1 MSWTEDVR
9 ASLARLD
16 TSPRALR
23 KAAIGVG
30 GVLLALA
37 VWLAFR
43 QRAPGVRLG
52 LGVAG
57 ALLVLAGA
65 LIPAR
70 LRAAY
75 LGWMTVA
82 LAIGWVMSRV
92 VLTVVFALVLTPLGL
107 LARLTGK
114 RFLALAPDPRAQSY
128 WVRRKPGSGGRYER
142 MY

>member
-9 ASLARLD
+9 TGLARLD
-16 TSPRALR
+16 TSARALR
-23 KAAIGVG
+23 KAAFSVG
-30 GVLLALA
+30 ALLLVLAAWLLWRQHAPVVRAALA
-37 VWLAFR
+37 GTA
-43 QRAPGVRLG
+43 
-52 LGVAG
+52 

-65 LIPAR
+65 LAPAR
-70 LRAAY
+70 LRGLY

-92 VLTVVFALVLTPLGL
+92 VLTVVFVGVLTPLAL

-114 RFLALAPDPRAQSY
+114 RFLALEADRTVPSY
-128 WVRRKPGSGGRYER
+128 WVRRKPGTSNRYDR

>member
-9 ASLARLD
+9 AGLRRLD

-23 KAAIGVG
+23 KSAFAVG

-37 VWLAFR
+37 AWLLWR
-43 QRAPGVRLG
+43 DRAPSIRLVL
-52 LGVAG
+52 LGGG

-65 LIPAR
+65 LVPAR
-70 LRAAY
+70 LRPLY

-92 VLTVVFALVLTPLGL
+92 VLTLVFVVVLTPLAL

-114 RFLALAPDPRAQSY
+114 RFLALDADRKAPSY
-128 WVRRKPGSGGRYER
+128 WVRRRPGSGGRYDR

>member
-1 MSWTEDVR
+1 MSWIEDVR
-9 ASLARLD
+9 AGLGRLD

-23 KAAIGVG
+23 KAALGVG
-30 GVLLALA
+30 GVLLAVA
-37 VWLAFR
+37 GWLLFR

-52 LGVAG
+52 LGAAG
-57 ALLVLAGA
+57 AVLVLVGA

-70 LRAAY
+70 LRRAY
-75 LGWMTVA
+75 LAWMTVA

-92 VLTVVFALVLTPLGL
+92 LLTVVFALVLIPLGL

-114 RFLALAPDPRAQSY
+114 RFLALRPDPGASSY
-128 WVRRKPGSGGRYER
+128 WVRRGPAAGGRYER